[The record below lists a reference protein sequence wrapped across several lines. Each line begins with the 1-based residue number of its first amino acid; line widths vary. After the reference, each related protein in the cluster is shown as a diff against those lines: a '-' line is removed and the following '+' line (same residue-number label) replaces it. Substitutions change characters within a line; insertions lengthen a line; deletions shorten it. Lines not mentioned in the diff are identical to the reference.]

1 MALKLATGFLVFSLS
16 LAFVSSKTEDQNAE
30 LHDRKGSHKCHTVSF
45 PVKGNPIGS
54 ADRDRLQKIRTPEL
68 SWIQVLS
75 IVKVGPGHFQ
85 SLGRVI
91 HLKHLKELLEKQNNV
106 NFDATRSNMG
116 NLVSQLDILADT
128 LYVEGKIHFY
138 GVKVVKIYVREITA
152 TYGSQAYF
160 YSPNWKEEYSRRVI
174 TGKNGEDGKKGIDGT
189 KVYIYADVVN
199 GIFGITSRGGDGKKG
214 QDGGN
219 GAAGR
224 DSGHR
229 KPDRSSN
236 LCKRVGPCVHY
247 SWPGYRG
254 VRGPKGGD
262 GGDAGKPGDGGS
274 AGVVIFRA
282 RKINGEV
289 TIGTCAGKG
298 AAAARNGRGG
308 KGGAGGLGGRGR
320 RCYDFNGYP
329 NFWQK
334 FCSDDG
340 ATGRAPRGSHGSSG
354 APGKTPKKPGK
365 DGEVGVQY
373 INMGKISDR
382 KRNELDSKT
391 KKSYPLAVINII
403 RREAED
409 LLLSNSNDKK
419 GRDSLMFILSLTN
432 ERSDLKTLKKDVQ
445 QKLVFLGQEGYD
457 IFGKNDMFAPRVKW
471 QSLEKSVEEIK
482 TAAESYENAFN
493 DIISTIEKEQ
503 NFKKIA
509 SRMSSVVGLHV
520 NAEKKRLEEAKLIAE
535 SEKTTYVKSIEYLE
549 EQMSSIIQ
557 EVTSE
562 LPGVYKKAKFNSQNL
577 IGMLQGLVGF
587 AAAGAAKDP
596 FAFIDQTLALAEE
609 SSQRCHLKSLD
620 SYLGSIKQW
629 LTFGKHYKP
638 LVDSSELDFDQM
650 NVSSVPQI
658 MQANL
663 EINKEKFASE
673 LVCLLDD
680 DSLPQDVAVFK
691 QLLESFFIAG
701 AARID
706 LIAEIMNLD
715 NDIGGYNFDI
725 PLLDQTEQAIKEATT
740 TKGAPIT
747 KELQQMFMDNLLSS
761 YRELERS
768 FMKKVYELYKAF
780 KFRTLWEGNNPLASF
795 RRVASESAKGTGRLN
810 GVVQLTGVL
819 RKFQKLKDK
828 ANKCF
833 TFNKYTTDIHRWS
846 FNSVKDKKMF
856 EDLASKGY
864 TRFTINIDQSCE
876 KCYNM
881 RLLKETNGF
890 HNHSTLLTMTRRWLQ
905 SSLKMCAF
913 DERIKWFRI
922 YTELLGKEDQPDTVP
937 QKIYLKLRHLSGS
950 FFRVPVEKSDENPIK
965 QYYQPVA
972 SYRTIKF
979 NRFTLSNVEECK
991 KRKGK
996 NTESYCVSEDDSRWV
1011 AMCNHALNKRGSHS
1025 KDALLGMEECQSPFG
1040 IYELKIPIDNKLA
1053 CDTNRI
1059 TTTNCKDLD
1068 LTRFTQMNVWT
1079 HYVFWDGEYPK
1090 GPDDIVCRKSQQK
1103 KRNETATAYQESN
1116 FILDTGEYF

>member
-1 MALKLATGFLVFSLS
+1 
-16 LAFVSSKTEDQNAE
+16 
-30 LHDRKGSHKCHTVSF
+30 
-45 PVKGNPIGS
+45 
-54 ADRDRLQKIRTPEL
+54 
-68 SWIQVLS
+68 
-75 IVKVGPGHFQ
+75 
-85 SLGRVI
+85 
-91 HLKHLKELLEKQNNV
+91 
-106 NFDATRSNMG
+106 
-116 NLVSQLDILADT
+116 
-128 LYVEGKIHFY
+128 
-138 GVKVVKIYVREITA
+138 
-152 TYGSQAYF
+152 
-160 YSPNWKEEYSRRVI
+160 PN
-174 TGKNGEDGKKGIDGT
+174 
-189 KVYIYADVVN
+189 
-199 GIFGITSRGGDGKKG
+199 
-214 QDGGN
+214 
-219 GAAGR
+219 
-224 DSGHR
+224 
-229 KPDRSSN
+229 
-236 LCKRVGPCVHY
+236 
-247 SWPGYRG
+247 
-254 VRGPKGGD
+254 
-262 GGDAGKPGDGGS
+262 
-274 AGVVIFRA
+274 
-282 RKINGEV
+282 
-289 TIGTCAGKG
+289 
-298 AAAARNGRGG
+298 
-308 KGGAGGLGGRGR
+308 
-320 RCYDFNGYP
+320 
-329 NFWQK
+329 
-334 FCSDDG
+334 
-340 ATGRAPRGSHGSSG
+340 
-354 APGKTPKKPGK
+354 KPGK

-373 INMGKISDR
+373 INMGKSSDH
-382 KRNELDSKT
+382 KWNELDSKT

-409 LLLSNSNDKK
+409 LLLSNSNDNK
-419 GRDSLMFILSLTN
+419 GRDALKFILSLTN
-432 ERSDLKTLKKDVQ
+432 ERSDLQALKKDVQ
-445 QKLVFLGQEGYD
+445 QKLVFLGQDGYD

-493 DIISTIEKEQ
+493 DIISTIEKGK

-509 SRMSSVVGLHV
+509 SRMSAVVGLHV
-520 NAEKKRLEEAKLIAE
+520 NAEKKRLEEAKLSAE

-596 FAFIDQTLALAEE
+596 FALIDQTLALAEE

-680 DSLPQDVAVFK
+680 NSLPQDVAVFK

-740 TKGAPIT
+740 TK
-747 KELQQMFMDNLLSS
+747 
-761 YRELERS
+761 
-768 FMKKVYELYKAF
+768 
-780 KFRTLWEGNNPLASF
+780 
-795 RRVASESAKGTGRLN
+795 
-810 GVVQLTGVL
+810 
-819 RKFQKLKDK
+819 
-828 ANKCF
+828 
-833 TFNKYTTDIHRWS
+833 
-846 FNSVKDKKMF
+846 
-856 EDLASKGY
+856 
-864 TRFTINIDQSCE
+864 
-876 KCYNM
+876 
-881 RLLKETNGF
+881 
-890 HNHSTLLTMTRRWLQ
+890 
-905 SSLKMCAF
+905 
-913 DERIKWFRI
+913 
-922 YTELLGKEDQPDTVP
+922 
-937 QKIYLKLRHLSGS
+937 
-950 FFRVPVEKSDENPIK
+950 
-965 QYYQPVA
+965 
-972 SYRTIKF
+972 
-979 NRFTLSNVEECK
+979 
-991 KRKGK
+991 
-996 NTESYCVSEDDSRWV
+996 ESYCVSEDDSRWV

-1068 LTRFTQMNVWT
+1068 LTKFTQMNVWT

-1090 GPDDIVCRKSQQK
+1090 SPGDIVCRKSQQK

-1116 FILDTGEYF
+1116 VILDAGDYF

>member
-1 MALKLATGFLVFSLS
+1 
-16 LAFVSSKTEDQNAE
+16 
-30 LHDRKGSHKCHTVSF
+30 
-45 PVKGNPIGS
+45 
-54 ADRDRLQKIRTPEL
+54 
-68 SWIQVLS
+68 
-75 IVKVGPGHFQ
+75 
-85 SLGRVI
+85 
-91 HLKHLKELLEKQNNV
+91 
-106 NFDATRSNMG
+106 
-116 NLVSQLDILADT
+116 
-128 LYVEGKIHFY
+128 
-138 GVKVVKIYVREITA
+138 
-152 TYGSQAYF
+152 
-160 YSPNWKEEYSRRVI
+160 
-174 TGKNGEDGKKGIDGT
+174 
-189 KVYIYADVVN
+189 
-199 GIFGITSRGGDGKKG
+199 
-214 QDGGN
+214 
-219 GAAGR
+219 
-224 DSGHR
+224 
-229 KPDRSSN
+229 
-236 LCKRVGPCVHY
+236 
-247 SWPGYRG
+247 
-254 VRGPKGGD
+254 
-262 GGDAGKPGDGGS
+262 
-274 AGVVIFRA
+274 
-282 RKINGEV
+282 
-289 TIGTCAGKG
+289 
-298 AAAARNGRGG
+298 
-308 KGGAGGLGGRGR
+308 
-320 RCYDFNGYP
+320 
-329 NFWQK
+329 
-334 FCSDDG
+334 
-340 ATGRAPRGSHGSSG
+340 
-354 APGKTPKKPGK
+354 
-365 DGEVGVQY
+365 
-373 INMGKISDR
+373 MGKISDR

-509 SRMSSVVGLHV
+509 SRMSAVVGLHV

-577 IGMLQGLVGF
+577 IGILQGLVGF

-680 DSLPQDVAVFK
+680 NSLPQDVAVFK

-819 RKFQKLKDK
+819 RKFQTLKDK

-846 FNSVKDKKMF
+846 FNNVKDKKMF

-864 TRFTINIDQSCE
+864 SRFTINIDKSCE

-881 RLLKETNGF
+881 RLLK
-890 HNHSTLLTMTRRWLQ
+890 
-905 SSLKMCAF
+905 
-913 DERIKWFRI
+913 I
-922 YTELLGKEDQPDTVP
+922 YIELLGKEDQPDTVP
-937 QKIYLKLRHLSGS
+937 HKIYLKLRHLSGS
-950 FFRVPVEKSDENPIK
+950 FFRLPVEKPDENPIK

-1040 IYELKIPIDNKLA
+1040 IYELKIPIDHKLS

-1068 LTRFTQMNVWT
+1068 LTKFTQLNVWT

-1090 GPDDIVCRKSQQK
+1090 GPGDIVCRKSQQK

-1116 FILDTGEYF
+1116 VILDTGDYF